1 MLFDYITK
9 PEFWLFHSIKITE
22 IIAWFIEFLLYIR
35 GSACR
40 RKDRLK
46 PLEPS
51 GPLKLV
57 CFERLLTKTKK
68 RSILTI
74 SLPWFTEDGELA
86 HAEVGR
92 LLGVG
97 RVDLRGQDGA

>member
-51 GPLKLV
+51 GPRGSRRTASWRMRKLV
-57 CFERLLTKTKK
+57 DFSESDELISEVKTELEAELTD
-68 RSILTI
+68 LTHVRAD
-74 SLPWFTEDGELA
+74 S
-86 HAEVGR
+86 
-92 LLGVG
+92 
-97 RVDLRGQDGA
+97 